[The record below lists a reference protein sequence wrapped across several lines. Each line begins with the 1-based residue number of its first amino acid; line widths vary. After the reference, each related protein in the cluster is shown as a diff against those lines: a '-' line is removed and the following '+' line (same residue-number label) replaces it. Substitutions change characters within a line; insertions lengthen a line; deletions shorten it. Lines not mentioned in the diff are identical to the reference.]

1 MAWDWYAVE
10 QEVRL
15 RHASARRHAAL
26 AHRAAEARRGPG
38 QGERLLHRLGRE
50 LLAWGR
56 QWRRDYQARQM
67 RQTQE
72 RRGAT

>member
-1 MAWDWYAVE
+1 MAWDWYTAE
-10 QEVRL
+10 QEVRQ

-38 QGERLLHRLGRE
+38 QGGRLLHRLGRE

-56 QWRRDYQARQM
+56 QWRDYQARQT
-67 RQTQE
+67 RQRQE
-72 RRGAT
+72 SRGAT